1 MPKFST
7 QQARRLVKR
16 LRYAEADGNET
27 KARKL
32 DRDIAK
38 AIIERRWPR
47 LPSLRSIE
55 LRDEVHQRNLQ

>member
-1 MPKFST
+1 MPEFST

-16 LRYAEADGNET
+16 LRSAEADGNEA
-27 KARKL
+27 KAGKL

-38 AIIERRWPR
+38 AIIEGRWPH
-47 LPSLRSIE
+47 LPSLRSIQ